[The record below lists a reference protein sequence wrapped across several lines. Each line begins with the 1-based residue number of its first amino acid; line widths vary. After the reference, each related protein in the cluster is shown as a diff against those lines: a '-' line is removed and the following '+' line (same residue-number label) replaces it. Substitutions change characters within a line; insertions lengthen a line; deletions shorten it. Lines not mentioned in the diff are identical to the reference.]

1 MDSVIAILSC
11 IGKLAGTILNSVAIM
26 FLAWWL
32 RQTNRRINDLE
43 NVNHIKA
50 WLKAIEDGES
60 PSDLAYMREKGF
72 LK

>member
-26 FLAWWL
+26 FLAWWV

-43 NVNHIKA
+43 NIQHTKA